1 MVEFITGALAVW
13 RLSRLLHKEAGP
25 YDIFAI
31 IRDKVGITYDQR
43 NIPFADNEL
52 GKVFLCMWC
61 LSVWVGF
68 GIAASQ
74 RRGIV
79 RGLAYST
86 AALLIEKYMKG
97 ESYGAR

>member
-25 YDIFAI
+25 YDVFGKL
-31 IRDKVGITYDQR
+31 RDKAGITYDVR
-43 NIPFADNEL
+43 SIPHADTEV
-52 GKVFLCMWC
+52 GKAFLCMWC

-86 AALLIEKYMKG
+86 VALMIERYMKG
-97 ESYGAR
+97 DSNGTR

>member
-1 MVEFITGALAVW
+1 MVEFVTGALAVW

-25 YDIFAI
+25 YNVFAI

-43 NIPFADNEL
+43 SLPVADTEL
-52 GKVFLCMWC
+52 GKIFLCMWC
-61 LSVWVGF
+61 LSIWVGF

-86 AALLIEKYMKG
+86 VALLIEKYMKG
-97 ESYGAR
+97 DANGAR